1 MRMLFS
7 DEDYAISYSGS
18 DLGSSPRESRTRR
31 DWDRSPRA
39 AHERR
44 MRYLYGEDT
53 PLRRRSRS
61 VRPVRTVLD

>member
-1 MRMLFS
+1 MLFS

-18 DLGSSPRESRTRR
+18 DLGSSPRETRTRG

-44 MRYLYGEDT
+44 MRALYGEDT

-61 VRPVRTVLD
+61 VRRPVRTVLD